1 MAEDTSLA
9 GTLVDAREWHPNP
22 GEEGPFPPRSGH
34 TIVGVA
40 RVG

>member
-1 MAEDTSLA
+1 MP
-9 GTLVDAREWHPNP
+9 REWRPDR
-22 GEEGPFPPRSGH
+22 GEEGPFPPRSGY